1 MYPFH
6 INNII
11 IFVTGTH
18 MNKSITLL
26 IPILLISGAAFA
38 EDPVPTP
45 ESLWKASAELGYVAT
60 SGNTKTQT
68 LNAKAMVSTEREEW
82 RHKLEASAL
91 NASDKDV
98 TTAEKYSLTGQSD
111 YKLEK
116 PNYLFGNIAY
126 ENDKFSGYEYR
137 VSEAI
142 GYGRRVVDETG
153 LTLDLEI
160 GPGARQSKLDDGTTQ
175 SEAMARAAARLNWA
189 VSDTSKFEEYLLVEA
204 GEDVT
209 VTKSV
214 TSLSSQ
220 VNGSLSMKV
229 TYTYKYTSEVP
240 VGIDD
245 TDTETAV
252 TLVYN
257 F

>member
-1 MYPFH
+1 
-6 INNII
+6 
-11 IFVTGTH
+11 
-18 MNKSITLL
+18 MNKSIKLL
-26 IPILLISGAAFA
+26 LPILLISGAAHA
-38 EDPVPTP
+38 EDLVTTP

-60 SGNTKTQT
+60 SGNTNTQT
-68 LNAKAMVSTEREEW
+68 LNAKAMASNEREKW
-82 RHKLEASAL
+82 RHKVEVSAL
-91 NASDKDV
+91 NASDKEV
-98 TTAEKYSLTGQSD
+98 TTAEKYTFTGQSD

-126 ENDKFSGYEYR
+126 ENDRFSGYEYR
-137 VSEAI
+137 VSESI
-142 GYGRRVVDETG
+142 GYGRRVIDNTG
-153 LTLDLEI
+153 LNLDLEI

-175 SEAMARAAARLNWA
+175 NEAMARAAARLNWA
-189 VSDTSKFEEYLLVEA
+189 VSETSAFEEYILIES

-220 VNGSLSMKV
+220 INGSLSMKV

-245 TDTETAV
+245 TDTETAI